1 MMCLFGSLLVWV
13 QVRFEEFWGVIFHP
27 FIGFPW
33 DNGFA
38 FVDKQTDSVNPACMK
53 MSGWW
58 ALTFC
63 WNNSVCSCLPSNFRP
78 SQTNIGPTRV
88 HNSKCMHC
96 SRHGNI
102 LKKWFKHI
110 CLAKKFRIG
119 ASQWKDA
126 FDTFWHYP
134 LHHVSWD
141 CIPAPSKR
149 GRCWEIHPRRSRYFP
164 RPERFPE
171 GEGLT

>member
-1 MMCLFGSLLVWV
+1 M
-13 QVRFEEFWGVIFHP
+13 
-27 FIGFPW
+27 
-33 DNGFA
+33 
-38 FVDKQTDSVNPACMK
+38 DKQTDSVNPACMK

-126 FDTFWHYP
+126 FDTFWQSITSCLLGLYP
-134 LHHVSWD
+134 CSTKTREVLRN
-141 CIPAPSKR
+141 PSPTPK
-149 GRCWEIHPRRSRYFP
+149 
-164 RPERFPE
+164 RFPE
-171 GEGLT
+171 TREISRGRRLLAFMSLYIVYD